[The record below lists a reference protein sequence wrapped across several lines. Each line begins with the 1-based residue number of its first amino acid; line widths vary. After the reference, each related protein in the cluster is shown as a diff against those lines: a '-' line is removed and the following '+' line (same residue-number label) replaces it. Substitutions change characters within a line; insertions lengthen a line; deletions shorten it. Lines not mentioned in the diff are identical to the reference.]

1 VTLVLRRNDYTLTDE
16 QGQLVDMLRSLFTE
30 QSAIDVVRASE
41 PLGFD
46 QNLWSTVQEN
56 GLLTISIPESV
67 GGDGGGLVELVL
79 AGIEIGRTAAPVPLL
94 DHVVSMRLLASLKA
108 AGVTLNGIDF
118 AAALAG
124 DLIVSMAPISTWE
137 LGSQLV
143 PSGAVAKAVV
153 AFKDGAIILM
163 TRESNAAQA
172 QNEGCAPVAWWSP
185 TDADVRTTTLL
196 EGAEAVGIWELAH
209 REWRIATAASLV
221 GLLAI
226 SSEIARSY
234 ALDRKAFGVTIA
246 KFQAIS
252 HQLADIHMDV
262 VTSRNM
268 TIKAAWLTE
277 NEPDFRPELAA
288 MAMAH
293 ATRAALR
300 STAKAVHVHGGMG
313 ITNEADISLFYRK
326 VSSWSLVGGGIRRDL
341 DDISNAIDRRAQ
353 ELAAATLTSSNR

>member
-16 QGQLVDMLRSLFTE
+16 QDQLVDMLRSLFSE
-30 QSAIDVVRASE
+30 QSAIEVVRAAE

-46 QNLWSTVQEN
+46 QNLWATVQNN
-56 GLLTISIPESV
+56 GLLTISIPEFA
-67 GGDGGGLVELVL
+67 GGDGGGLVELAL
-79 AGIEIGRTAAPVPLL
+79 AGIEIGRTAAPVPLI
-94 DHVVSMRLLASLKA
+94 DHVVTMRLLAALKG
-108 AGVTLNGIDF
+108 AGVALEGLDWD
-118 AAALAG
+118 AALAG

-137 LGSQLV
+137 LGAQLV
-143 PSGAVAKAVV
+143 PSGAVAKVVV
-153 AFKDGAIILM
+153 AFKDGSIILM
-163 TRESNAAQA
+163 TRETNAPQA
-172 QNEGCAPVAWWSP
+172 QNEGCAPVAWWS
-185 TDADVRTTTLL
+185 TSDADVRTTTLL
-196 EGAEAVGIWELAH
+196 DGDLAVDIWELAH
-209 REWRIATAASLV
+209 REWRIATAASIV
-221 GLLAI
+221 GLMAI
-226 SSEIARSY
+226 SSEIARGY

-262 VTSRNM
+262 VTARNM

-277 NEPDFRPELAA
+277 NEPTFRPELAA

-300 STAKAVHVHGGMG
+300 STAKAVHIHGGMG

-341 DDISNAIDRRAQ
+341 DDIASAIDRRAQ
-353 ELAAATLTSSNR
+353 ELAASPLISSNR